1 MLVIKFFSYKKSIIT
16 NYYGR
21 IFLNFNYHD
30 KRNIRLCLSLSLS
43 LFFSLR
49 IRIKEIAAEQVRH
62 DTVTCSISRRG
73 EGRGEVVNKNVT
85 RVSSREGVSCERPR
99 DTSASVDL

>member
-1 MLVIKFFSYKKSIIT
+1 MVEFFKILIT
-16 NYYGR
+16 TR
-21 IFLNFNYHD
+21 ETSV
-30 KRNIRLCLSLSLS
+30 CLSLS

-62 DTVTCSISRRG
+62 DTVTCSISWRG

-85 RVSSREGVSCERPR
+85 RV
-99 DTSASVDL
+99 